1 MDVQMVAKEFS
12 LSPSLREHIV
22 RRLNFAFARTHH
34 KVGRIIIRLRDL
46 NGPRGGRDKV
56 CQVNVELTGRPA
68 VVIRDVQENM
78 YNAIDNAVKRAAYR
92 AMRIA
97 SRQPSLPP
105 SMKASHLDSIDHSIE
120 ESHHG

>member
-12 LSPSLREHIV
+12 LSPSLREHIA
-22 RRLNFAFARTHH
+22 RRLRFAFARTQH

-56 CQVNVELTGRPA
+56 CQVSVELTGRPE
-68 VVIRDVQENM
+68 VVISEVQENM

-92 AMRIA
+92 AMRIVNRK
-97 SRQPSLPP
+97 SRAPRPD
-105 SMKASHLDSIDHSIE
+105 KAGQLRSAGPDSQDSDPR
-120 ESHHG
+120 

>member
-12 LSPSLREHIV
+12 VSPSLREHIV
-22 RRLNFAFARTHH
+22 RRLHFAFARTHH

-56 CQVNVELTGRPA
+56 CQVNVELAGKPG
-68 VVIRDVQENM
+68 VVICEVQENM

-92 AMRIA
+92 AMRRV
-97 SRQPSLPP
+97 SRQTRLIPLMKPSRWDGMDPD
-105 SMKASHLDSIDHSIE
+105 MKGSSY
-120 ESHHG
+120 G

>member
-12 LSPSLREHIV
+12 LSPSLREHIG
-22 RRLNFAFARTHH
+22 RRLNSAFAKARH

-56 CQVNVELTGRPA
+56 CQVTVELTGRPA
-68 VVIRDVQENM
+68 VVIREVQENM
-78 YNAIDNAVKRAAYR
+78 YFAIDSAVKRAAYR

-97 SRQPSLPP
+97 GRRPGFSL
-105 SMKASHLDSIDHSIE
+105 SMKTAQLDGADRVIKEPDH
-120 ESHHG
+120 G